1 MSITLRIVLM
11 VVSIATFVGIIKKIR
26 QSKVQIET
34 SLFWIV
40 FAAGLLLLSFFP
52 EIAFIATNWFGIMA
66 PVNFIFLF
74 FIFILLIHQFY
85 NSLKISELENKL
97 KELTQELAV
106 RELMNKEEKE
116 KRDE

>member
-1 MSITLRIVLM
+1 MSMTLRFCLT
-11 VVSIATFVGIIKKIR
+11 VVSIATFVVIVRKIR

-52 EIAFIATNWFGIMA
+52 EIAFVATNWFGIMA

-74 FIFILLIHQFY
+74 FIFILLIHQFF
-85 NSLKISELENKL
+85 NSIKISELENKL

-106 RELMNKEEKE
+106 RELMEKE
-116 KRDE
+116 KKEKSE